1 MPQRIA
7 VIGAGVLGLAVAQSL
22 SRRGAQVTVFDK
34 SLPGSGT
41 SQISY
46 AWVNANGK
54 EPGHYHEL
62 NAQAINEHKR
72 WQARHRTWPRWLLET
87 GSLEWAVDESS
98 LRQLTQ
104 RAAKLATLDYP
115 VEKRS
120 RAALLGAL
128 PGLRLDPRIQHAWF
142 FPSEC
147 LLYPSLF
154 IASLLADLRAS
165 GAQLVCNNEVTTL
178 TESGRDVHLTLASGD
193 EWRGDQLVLATGRW
207 APELIS
213 QCGLELAM
221 TDADRADPVACSFLA
236 QTQPLPI
243 PLNCNLITPE
253 LNVRPDGGGRL
264 MLQALDLDQYADPS
278 RPASP
283 EGLTGK
289 EMLRRL
295 RRLFNHAEG
304 ARIER
309 IETGQ
314 RSRPADG
321 LPALGYISDSARVYL
336 MVSHSGMTLAP
347 LLGRLV
353 AEEMLSGTPSPMLGR
368 FTPHRLLRPLSEVV
382 KTAPAYLP
390 AAQ

>member
-34 SLPGSGT
+34 NYPGSGT
-41 SQISY
+41 SQTSY

-54 EPGHYHEL
+54 EPTSYHDL
-62 NAQAINEHKR
+62 NAHAIDEHKR
-72 WQARHRTWPRWLLET
+72 WQASHPASPRWLLET
-87 GSLEWAVDESS
+87 GTLEWAADESS
-98 LRQLTQ
+98 LRQLAQ
-104 RAAKLATLDYP
+104 RAAKLTTLDYP

-120 RAALLGAL
+120 RAALLGAM
-128 PGLRLDPRIQHAWF
+128 PELRLDPRVQHAWS

-154 IASLLADLRAS
+154 IASLLADLRTS
-165 GAQLVCNNEVTTL
+165 GGQLVCNNEVTTL
-178 TESGRDVHLTLASGD
+178 TESAQDVHLTLASGD

-207 APELIS
+207 SPELIS

-221 TDADRADPVACSFLA
+221 TDANRADPVACSFLA

-243 PLNCNLITPE
+243 PLKCNLITPE

-264 MLQALDLDQYADPS
+264 MLQALDLDQHADPA
-278 RPASP
+278 RPVSP
-283 EGLTGK
+283 DGLIGK

-295 RRLFNHAEG
+295 RRLFKNTEG

-321 LPALGYISDSARVYL
+321 LPALGYISESARVYQ

-347 LLGRLV
+347 SLGRLV
-353 AEEMLSGTPSPMLGR
+353 AEAMLSGTALPMLSA
-368 FTPHRLLRPLSEVV
+368 FAPHRLLRPLSAVT
-382 KTAPAYLP
+382 KTVPAYLP
-390 AAQ
+390 SAQ

>member
-72 WQARHRTWPRWLLET
+72 WQASHRAWPRWLLET
-87 GSLEWAVDESS
+87 GSLEWAADESS

-165 GAQLVCNNEVTTL
+165 GGQLVCNNEVTTL

-221 TDADRADPVACSFLA
+221 TDANRADPVACSFLA

-264 MLQALDLDQYADPS
+264 MLQALDLDQHADPS

-283 EGLTGK
+283 EGQTGK

-353 AEEMLSGTPSPMLGR
+353 AEEMLSGTPSPMLSR
-368 FTPHRLLRPLSEVV
+368 FTPHRLLRPLSEVI

>member
-41 SQISY
+41 SQVSY

-62 NAQAINEHKR
+62 NARAINEHKR
-72 WQARHRTWPRWLLET
+72 WQASHPALPRWLLET
-87 GSLEWAVDESS
+87 GSLEWAADESS

-104 RAAKLATLDYP
+104 RAAKLAALDYP

-154 IASLLADLRAS
+154 IASLLADLHAS
-165 GAQLVCNNEVTTL
+165 GGQLVCNNEVTTL
-178 TESGRDVHLTLASGD
+178 TESEQDVHLTLASGD

-221 TDADRADPVACSFLA
+221 TDANRADPVACSFLA

-264 MLQALDLDQYADPS
+264 MLQALDLDAHADPS

-295 RRLFNHAEG
+295 RRLFNNAEG
-304 ARIER
+304 ARIEG

-353 AEEMLSGTPSPMLGR
+353 AEEMLSGTPSPMLSG
-368 FTPHRLLRPLSEVV
+368 FAPHRLLRPLSEVV

>member
-72 WQARHRTWPRWLLET
+72 WQASHSAWPRWLLET
-87 GSLEWAVDESS
+87 GSLEWAADESS

-128 PGLRLDPRIQHAWF
+128 PGLQLDPRIQHAWF

-165 GAQLVCNNEVTTL
+165 GGQLVCNNEVTTL

-221 TDADRADPVACSFLA
+221 TDANRADPVACSFLA

-264 MLQALDLDQYADPS
+264 MLQALDLDKHADPS

-283 EGLTGK
+283 DGLTGK

-321 LPALGYISDSARVYL
+321 LPALGYIRDSARVYL

-353 AEEMLSGTPSPMLGR
+353 AEEMLSGTPSPMLSE

>member
-34 SLPGSGT
+34 NYPGNGT

-54 EPGHYHEL
+54 EPTSYHDL
-62 NAQAINEHKR
+62 NAHAIDEHKR
-72 WQARHRTWPRWLLET
+72 WQASHPASPRWLLET
-87 GSLEWAVDESS
+87 GTLEWAADELS
-98 LRQLTQ
+98 LRQLAQ
-104 RAAKLATLDYP
+104 RAAKLTTLDYP

-120 RAALLGAL
+120 RAALLGAM
-128 PGLRLDPRIQHAWF
+128 PELRLDPRVQHAWS

-154 IASLLADLRAS
+154 IASLLADLRTS
-165 GAQLVCNNEVTTL
+165 GGQLVCNNEVTTL
-178 TESGRDVHLTLASGD
+178 TESAQDVHLTLASGD

-221 TDADRADPVACSFLA
+221 TDANRADPVACSFLA

-243 PLNCNLITPE
+243 PLRCNLITPE

-264 MLQALDLDQYADPS
+264 MLQALDLDQHADPA
-278 RPASP
+278 RPVSP
-283 EGLTGK
+283 DGMIGK

-295 RRLFNHAEG
+295 RRLFKNTEG

-321 LPALGYISDSARVYL
+321 LPALGYISESTRVYL

-353 AEEMLSGTPSPMLGR
+353 AEEMLSGTPSPMLSG
-368 FTPHRLLRPLSEVV
+368 FAPHRLLRPLSEVA

>member
-72 WQARHRTWPRWLLET
+72 WQASHRAWPRWLLET
-87 GSLEWAVDESS
+87 GSLEWAADESS

-165 GAQLVCNNEVTTL
+165 GGQLVCNNEVTTL

-221 TDADRADPVACSFLA
+221 TDANRADPVSCSFLA

-264 MLQALDLDQYADPS
+264 MLQALDLDQNADPS

-283 EGLTGK
+283 EGQTGK

-353 AEEMLSGTPSPMLGR
+353 AEEMLSGTPSPMLSR

>member
-34 SLPGSGT
+34 NYPGRGT

-54 EPGHYHEL
+54 EPTRYHDL
-62 NAQAINEHKR
+62 NAHAIDEHKR
-72 WQARHRTWPRWLLET
+72 WQASHPASPRWLLET
-87 GSLEWAVDESS
+87 GTLEWAADESS
-98 LRQLTQ
+98 LRQLAQ
-104 RAAKLATLDYP
+104 RAAKLTTLDYP

-120 RAALLGAL
+120 RAALLGGL
-128 PGLRLDPRIQHAWF
+128 PELRLDPRIQHAWF

-165 GAQLVCNNEVTTL
+165 GGQLVCNNEVTTL
-178 TESGRDVHLTLASGD
+178 TETGRDVQLTLASGD

-207 APELIS
+207 APELMS

-221 TDADRADPVACSFLA
+221 TDANRADPVACGFLA

-243 PLNCNLITPE
+243 PLKCNLITPE

-264 MLQALDLDQYADPS
+264 MLQALDLDHHADPA
-278 RPASP
+278 RPVSP
-283 EGLTGK
+283 DGLIGK

-295 RRLFNHAEG
+295 RRLFKNSEG

-321 LPALGYISDSARVYL
+321 LPASGYISESARVYL

-353 AEEMLSGTPSPMLGR
+353 AEEMLSGIASPMLSA
-368 FTPHRLLRPLSEVV
+368 FAPHRLLQPLSAVA
-382 KTAPAYLP
+382 KAAPAYLP
-390 AAQ
+390 STQ

>member
-34 SLPGSGT
+34 NYPGSGT

-54 EPGHYHEL
+54 EPTRYHDL
-62 NAQAINEHKR
+62 NAHAIDEHKR
-72 WQARHRTWPRWLLET
+72 WQASHPASPRWLLET
-87 GSLEWAVDESS
+87 GTLEWAADESS
-98 LRQLTQ
+98 LRQLAQ
-104 RAAKLATLDYP
+104 RAAKLTTLDYP

-128 PGLRLDPRIQHAWF
+128 PELRLDPRVQHAWS

-154 IASLLADLRAS
+154 IASLLADLRTS
-165 GAQLVCNNEVTTL
+165 GGQLVCNNEVTTL
-178 TESGRDVHLTLASGD
+178 TESAQDVHLTLASGD

-207 APELIS
+207 APELLS

-221 TDADRADPVACSFLA
+221 TDANRADPVACSFLA
-236 QTQPLPI
+236 QTQPLPVS
-243 PLNCNLITPE
+243 LKCNLITPE

-264 MLQALDLDQYADPS
+264 MLQALDLDHHADPA

-283 EGLTGK
+283 DGLIGK

-295 RRLFNHAEG
+295 HRLFKNTEG

-321 LPALGYISDSARVYL
+321 LPALGYISESARVYL

-353 AEEMLSGTPSPMLGR
+353 AEEMLSGTASPMLNA
-368 FTPHRLLRPLSEVV
+368 FAPHRLLRPLSAVA

-390 AAQ
+390 SAQ

>member
-34 SLPGSGT
+34 NYPGSGT
-41 SQISY
+41 SQTSY

-54 EPGHYHEL
+54 EPTSYHDL
-62 NAQAINEHKR
+62 NAHAIDEHKR
-72 WQARHRTWPRWLLET
+72 WQASHPASARWLLET
-87 GSLEWAVDESS
+87 GTLEWAADESS
-98 LRQLTQ
+98 LRQLAQ
-104 RAAKLATLDYP
+104 RAAKLTTLDYP

-120 RAALLGAL
+120 RAALLGAMPEL
-128 PGLRLDPRIQHAWF
+128 KLDPRVQHAWS

-154 IASLLADLRAS
+154 IASLLADLRTS
-165 GAQLVCNNEVTTL
+165 GGQLVCNNEVTTL
-178 TESGRDVHLTLASGD
+178 TGSAQDVHLTLASGD

-221 TDADRADPVACSFLA
+221 TDANRADPVACSFLA

-243 PLNCNLITPE
+243 PLKCNLITPE

-264 MLQALDLDQYADPS
+264 MLQALDLDQHADPA
-278 RPASP
+278 RPVSP
-283 EGLTGK
+283 DGLIGK

-295 RRLFNHAEG
+295 RRLFKNTEG

-321 LPALGYISDSARVYL
+321 LPALGYISESARVYL

-353 AEEMLSGTPSPMLGR
+353 AEAMLSGTASPMLSA
-368 FTPHRLLRPLSEVV
+368 FAPHRLLRPLSAVA

-390 AAQ
+390 SAQ

>member
-22 SRRGAQVTVFDK
+22 SHRGAQVTVFDK
-34 SLPGSGT
+34 NLPGCGT

-54 EPGHYHEL
+54 DPARYHEL
-62 NAQAINEHKR
+62 NAAAIDEHKR
-72 WQARHRTWPRWLLET
+72 WQAAHPSSPQWLLET
-87 GSLEWAVDESS
+87 GTLEWASDEATQ
-98 LRQLTQ
+98 RQLEQ
-104 RAAKLATLDYP
+104 RAAKLSALHYP
-115 VEKRS
+115 VVTRD
-120 RAALLGAL
+120 RAALLSAL
-128 PGLRLDPRIQHAWF
+128 PEVRLDPRVQQGWF

-154 IASLLADLRAS
+154 IASLIADLRAS
-165 GAQLVCNNEVTTL
+165 GGQLVCNNEVTTL
-178 TESGRDVHLTLASGD
+178 TESDRDVQLTLASG
-193 EWRGDQLVLATGRW
+193 ETWQGDQLVLASGRW
-207 APELIS
+207 APELMS

-221 TDADRADPVACSFLA
+221 TDANRADPVACSFLA
-236 QTQPLPI
+236 QTQPLPVS
-243 PLNCNLITPE
+243 LNCNLITPE
-253 LNVRPDGGGRL
+253 LNVRPDGAGRL
-264 MLQALDLDQYADPS
+264 MLQALDLDQHADPA

-283 EGLTGK
+283 DGLIGK

-295 RRLFNHAEG
+295 QRLFRQCEG

-309 IETGQ
+309 IATGQ
-314 RSRPADG
+314 RSRPSDG
-321 LPALGYISDSARVYL
+321 LPALGYISDASRVYL

-353 AEEMLSGTPSPMLGR
+353 AEAMLSGTASPMLSA
-368 FTPHRLLRPLSEVV
+368 FAPHRLLRPLSAGSRP
-382 KTAPAYLP
+382 APAYLP

>member
-72 WQARHRTWPRWLLET
+72 WQASHRAWPRWLLET
-87 GSLEWAVDESS
+87 GSLEWAADESS

-165 GAQLVCNNEVTTL
+165 GGQMVCNNEVTTL
-178 TESGRDVHLTLASGD
+178 TESGRHVHLTLASGD
-193 EWRGDQLVLATGRW
+193 EWHGDQLVLATGRW
-207 APELIS
+207 APELIR

-221 TDADRADPVACSFLA
+221 TDANRADPVACSFLA

-264 MLQALDLDQYADPS
+264 MLQALDLDQHADPS

-283 EGLTGK
+283 DVLTGK

-353 AEEMLSGTPSPMLGR
+353 AEEMLSGTPSPMLSR
-368 FTPHRLLRPLSEVV
+368 FTPHRLLRPLSKVV

>member
-34 SLPGSGT
+34 GFPGSGT

-54 EPGHYHEL
+54 EPDIYHEL
-62 NAQAINEHKR
+62 NVRSIEEHKR
-72 WQARHRTWPRWLLET
+72 WQTSHPASPQWLLET
-87 GSLEWAVDESS
+87 GTLEWAADEATF
-98 LRQLTQ
+98 RQLAQ
-104 RAAKLATLDYP
+104 RAAKLATLNYP
-115 VEKRS
+115 CEKHDRT
-120 RAALLGAL
+120 ALLRAL
-128 PGLRLDPRIQHAWF
+128 PALRLDPRVQEAWF

-147 LLYPSLF
+147 LLYPSLY

-165 GAQLVCNNEVTTL
+165 GGQLVCNNEVTTL
-178 TESGRDVHLTLASGD
+178 KESGRDVHLTLASGD

-207 APELIS
+207 SPELMS

-221 TDADRADPVACSFLA
+221 TDSNRADPVACSFLA
-236 QTQPLPI
+236 QTQPLPVS
-243 PLNCNLITPE
+243 LNCNLITPE

-264 MLQALDLDQYADPS
+264 MLQALDLDQHADPS

-283 EGLTGK
+283 DGLIGK

-295 RRLFNHAEG
+295 RRLFHHADG

-321 LPALGYISDSARVYL
+321 LPALGYTSASARIYL

-353 AEEMLSGTPSPMLGR
+353 AEEMLSGTASPMLSG
-368 FTPHRLLRPLSEVV
+368 FTPHRLLRPLSAVA

>member
-34 SLPGSGT
+34 NYPGSGT

-46 AWVNANGK
+46 ACANANGK
-54 EPGHYHEL
+54 EPACYHEL
-62 NAQAINEHKR
+62 NARAIDEHKR
-72 WQARHRTWPRWLLET
+72 WQASHPALPGWLLET
-87 GSLEWAVDESS
+87 GTLEWAADDSS
-98 LRQLTQ
+98 LRQLAQ

-120 RAALLGAL
+120 RAALLAAL
-128 PGLRLDPRIQHAWF
+128 PGLRLDPRVQHAWF

-147 LLYPSLF
+147 LLYPGLF
-154 IASLLADLRAS
+154 VASMLSDLRAS
-165 GAQLVCNNEVTTL
+165 GGQLVCNNEVTTL
-178 TESGRDVHLTLASGD
+178 KESGRDVHLTLASGE
-193 EWRGDQLVLATGRW
+193 EWRGDQLVLAAGRW

-213 QCGLELAM
+213 QCGLELMM
-221 TDADRADPVACSFLA
+221 TDANRADPVACSFLA

-253 LNVRPDGGGRL
+253 LNVRPEGGGRL
-264 MLQALDLDQYADPS
+264 MLQALDLDHHADPA
-278 RPASP
+278 RQASP
-283 EGLTGK
+283 DGLIGK

-295 RRLFNHAEG
+295 HRLLKDTEG

-321 LPALGYISDSARVYL
+321 LPALGYISASARVYL

-353 AEEMLSGTPSPMLGR
+353 AEEMLSGTGSPLLSA
-368 FTPHRLLRPLSEVV
+368 FAPHRLLRPLSAGM
-382 KTAPAYLP
+382 KAPPAYLP
-390 AAQ
+390 SAQ

>member
-34 SLPGSGT
+34 NYPGSGT

-54 EPGHYHEL
+54 EPTSYHDL
-62 NAQAINEHKR
+62 NAHAIDEHKR
-72 WQARHRTWPRWLLET
+72 WQASHPASPRWLLET
-87 GSLEWAVDESS
+87 GTLEWAADE
-98 LRQLTQ
+98 
-104 RAAKLATLDYP
+104 
-115 VEKRS
+115 EKRS

-128 PGLRLDPRIQHAWF
+128 PELRLDPRVQHAWS

-154 IASLLADLRAS
+154 IASLLAGLRTS
-165 GAQLVCNNEVTTL
+165 GGQLVCNNEVTTL
-178 TESGRDVHLTLASGD
+178 TESAQDVHLTLASGD

-221 TDADRADPVACSFLA
+221 TDANRADPVACSFLA

-243 PLNCNLITPE
+243 PLKCNLITPE

-264 MLQALDLDQYADPS
+264 MLQALDLDQHADPA
-278 RPASP
+278 RPVSP
-283 EGLTGK
+283 DGLIGK

-295 RRLFNHAEG
+295 RRLFKNTEG

-321 LPALGYISDSARVYL
+321 LPALGYISESARVYL
-336 MVSHSGMTLAP
+336 MISHSGMTLAP

-353 AEEMLSGTPSPMLGR
+353 AEEMLSGTGSPMLSA
-368 FTPHRLLRPLSEVV
+368 FAPHRLLRPLSAVA

-390 AAQ
+390 SAQ

>member
-34 SLPGSGT
+34 NYPGSGT
-41 SQISY
+41 SQTSY

-54 EPGHYHEL
+54 EPTSYHDL
-62 NAQAINEHKR
+62 NAHAIDEHKR
-72 WQARHRTWPRWLLET
+72 WQASHPASPRWLLET
-87 GSLEWAVDESS
+87 GTLEWAADESS
-98 LRQLTQ
+98 LRQLAQ
-104 RAAKLATLDYP
+104 RAAKLTTLDYP

-120 RAALLGAL
+120 RAALLGAM
-128 PGLRLDPRIQHAWF
+128 PELRLDPRVQHAWS

-154 IASLLADLRAS
+154 IASLLADLRTS
-165 GAQLVCNNEVTTL
+165 GGQLVCNNEVTTL
-178 TESGRDVHLTLASGD
+178 TGSAQDVHLTLASGD

-221 TDADRADPVACSFLA
+221 TDANRADPVACSFLA

-243 PLNCNLITPE
+243 PLKCNLITPE

-264 MLQALDLDQYADPS
+264 MLQALDLDQHADPA
-278 RPASP
+278 RPVSP
-283 EGLTGK
+283 DGLIGK

-295 RRLFNHAEG
+295 RRLFKNTEG

-321 LPALGYISDSARVYL
+321 LPALGYISESARVYL

-353 AEEMLSGTPSPMLGR
+353 AEAMLSGTASPMLSA
-368 FTPHRLLRPLSEVV
+368 FAPHRLLRPLSAVA

-390 AAQ
+390 SAQ

>member
-34 SLPGSGT
+34 NYPSSGT

-54 EPGHYHEL
+54 EPTRYHDL
-62 NAQAINEHKR
+62 NAHAIDEHKR
-72 WQARHRTWPRWLLET
+72 WQASHPASPRWLLET
-87 GSLEWAVDESS
+87 GTLEWAADEAS
-98 LRQLTQ
+98 LGQLAQ
-104 RAAKLATLDYP
+104 RAAKLTTLDYP

-120 RAALLGAL
+120 RAALLDAL
-128 PGLRLDPRIQHAWF
+128 PELRLDPRVQHAWF

-165 GAQLVCNNEVTTL
+165 GGQLVCNNEVTTL
-178 TESGRDVHLTLASGD
+178 TESAQGVHITLASGD

-221 TDADRADPVACSFLA
+221 TDANRADPVACSFLA
-236 QTQPLPI
+236 QTQPLPVS
-243 PLNCNLITPE
+243 LKHNLITPE

-264 MLQALDLDQYADPS
+264 MLQALDLDHHADPA
-278 RPASP
+278 RPVSP
-283 EGLTGK
+283 DGLIGK

-295 RRLFNHAEG
+295 YRLFKNTEG

-321 LPALGYISDSARVYL
+321 LPASGYISASSRVYL

-353 AEEMLSGTPSPMLGR
+353 AEEMLSNTASPMLSA
-368 FTPHRLLRPLSEVV
+368 FAPHRLLRPLSAAA
-382 KTAPAYLP
+382 KAAPAYLP

>member
-34 SLPGSGT
+34 NYPGSGT

-54 EPGHYHEL
+54 EPTSYHDL
-62 NAQAINEHKR
+62 NAHAIDEHKR
-72 WQARHRTWPRWLLET
+72 WQASHPASPQWLLET
-87 GSLEWAVDESS
+87 GTLEWAADQSS
-98 LRQLTQ
+98 LCQLAR
-104 RAAKLATLDYP
+104 RAAKLTTLDYP

-120 RAALLGAL
+120 RAALLDAL
-128 PGLRLDPRIQHAWF
+128 PALRLDPRIQHAWF

-165 GAQLVCNNEVTTL
+165 GGQLVCNNEVTTL
-178 TESGRDVHLTLASGD
+178 TETNRDVHLTLASGD
-193 EWRGDQLVLATGRW
+193 EWRGDQLILATGRW

-221 TDADRADPVACSFLA
+221 TDANRADPVACSFLA

-243 PLNCNLITPE
+243 PLKCNLITPE

-264 MLQALDLDQYADPS
+264 MLQALDLDQHADPA
-278 RPASP
+278 RPVSP
-283 EGLTGK
+283 DGLIGK

-295 RRLFNHAEG
+295 RRLFRNAEG

-321 LPALGYISDSARVYL
+321 LPATGYFSESARVYL

-353 AEEMLSGTPSPMLGR
+353 AEEMLSGTASPMLSA
-368 FTPHRLLRPLSEVV
+368 FAPDRLLRPLSAVA
-382 KTAPAYLP
+382 KAAPAYLP
-390 AAQ
+390 SAQ

>member
-34 SLPGSGT
+34 NYHGSGT

-54 EPGHYHEL
+54 EPTSYHDL
-62 NAQAINEHKR
+62 NAHAIDEHKR
-72 WQARHRTWPRWLLET
+72 WQASHPASPRWLLET
-87 GSLEWAVDESS
+87 GTLEWAADESS
-98 LRQLTQ
+98 LRQLAQ
-104 RAAKLATLDYP
+104 RAAKLTTLDYP

-120 RAALLGAL
+120 RAALLGAM
-128 PGLRLDPRIQHAWF
+128 PELRLDPRVQHAWC

-154 IASLLADLRAS
+154 IASLLADLRTS
-165 GAQLVCNNEVTTL
+165 GGQLVCNNEVTTL
-178 TESGRDVHLTLASGD
+178 TESAQDVHLTLASGD

-221 TDADRADPVACSFLA
+221 TDANRADPVACSFLA

-243 PLNCNLITPE
+243 PLKCNLITPE

-264 MLQALDLDQYADPS
+264 MLQALDLDQHADPA
-278 RPASP
+278 RPVSP
-283 EGLTGK
+283 DGLIGK

-295 RRLFNHAEG
+295 RRLFRNTEG

-314 RSRPADG
+314 RSRPSDG
-321 LPALGYISDSARVYL
+321 LPALGYISKSSRVYL

-347 LLGRLV
+347 LLSRLV
-353 AEEMLSGTPSPMLGR
+353 AEEMLSGTGSPMLSA
-368 FTPHRLLRPLSEVV
+368 FAPHRLLRPLSAVA

-390 AAQ
+390 SAQ

>member
-22 SRRGAQVTVFDK
+22 SRRGAQVTVFEK
-34 SLPGSGT
+34 NYPGSGT
-41 SQISY
+41 SQTSY

-54 EPGHYHEL
+54 EPTSYHDL
-62 NAQAINEHKR
+62 NAHAIDEHKR
-72 WQARHRTWPRWLLET
+72 WQASHPASPRWLLET
-87 GSLEWAVDESS
+87 GTLEWAADESS
-98 LRQLTQ
+98 LRQLAQ
-104 RAAKLATLDYP
+104 RAAKLTTLDYP

-120 RAALLGAL
+120 RAALLGSL
-128 PGLRLDPRIQHAWF
+128 PELRLDPRIQHAWF

-165 GAQLVCNNEVTTL
+165 GGQLVCNNEVTTL
-178 TESGRDVHLTLASGD
+178 TETSQDVHLTLASGD

-221 TDADRADPVACSFLA
+221 TDANRADPVACSFLA

-243 PLNCNLITPE
+243 PLKCNLITPE

-264 MLQALDLDQYADPS
+264 MLQALDLDQHADPA
-278 RPASP
+278 RPVSP
-283 EGLTGK
+283 EGLIGK

-295 RRLFNHAEG
+295 RRLFKNAEG

-321 LPALGYISDSARVYL
+321 LPASGYISESARVYL

-353 AEEMLSGTPSPMLGR
+353 AEEMLSGTASPMLSA
-368 FTPHRLLRPLSEVV
+368 FAPHRLLRPLSAVA
-382 KTAPAYLP
+382 KAAPAYLP
-390 AAQ
+390 SAQ

>member
-34 SLPGSGT
+34 NYPGSGT
-41 SQISY
+41 SQTSY

-54 EPGHYHEL
+54 EPTSYHDL
-62 NAQAINEHKR
+62 NAHAIDEHKR
-72 WQARHRTWPRWLLET
+72 WQASHPASPRWLLET
-87 GSLEWAVDESS
+87 GTLEWAADESS
-98 LRQLTQ
+98 LRQLAQ
-104 RAAKLATLDYP
+104 RAAKLTTLDYP

-120 RAALLGAL
+120 RAALLGAMPEL
-128 PGLRLDPRIQHAWF
+128 KLDPRVQHAWS

-154 IASLLADLRAS
+154 IASLLADLRTS
-165 GAQLVCNNEVTTL
+165 GGQLVCNNEVTTL
-178 TESGRDVHLTLASGD
+178 TESAQDVHLTLASGD

-221 TDADRADPVACSFLA
+221 TDANRADPVACSFLA

-243 PLNCNLITPE
+243 PLKCNLITPE

-264 MLQALDLDQYADPS
+264 MLQALDLDQHADPA
-278 RPASP
+278 RPVSP
-283 EGLTGK
+283 DGLIGK

-295 RRLFNHAEG
+295 RRLFKNTEG

-321 LPALGYISDSARVYL
+321 LPALGYISASARVYL

-353 AEEMLSGTPSPMLGR
+353 AEAMLSGTASPMLSA
-368 FTPHRLLRPLSEVV
+368 FAPQRLLRPLSVV
-382 KTAPAYLP
+382 AKTAPAYLP
-390 AAQ
+390 SAQ

>member
-34 SLPGSGT
+34 NYPGSGT

-54 EPGHYHEL
+54 EPARYHEL
-62 NAQAINEHKR
+62 NAHAIDEHKR
-72 WQARHRTWPRWLLET
+72 WQASHPASPQWLLET
-87 GSLEWAVDESS
+87 GTLEWATDKSTLHQIE
-98 LRQLTQ
+98 Q
-104 RAAKLATLDYP
+104 RAAKLAALHYPFNICDRAELLSTLP
-115 VEKRS
+115 EI
-120 RAALLGAL
+120 
-128 PGLRLDPRIQHAWF
+128 RLDPRVQQAWF

-165 GAQLVCNNEVTTL
+165 GGQLVCNNEVTTL
-178 TESGRDVHLTLASGD
+178 TESDRDVHLTLASGA
-193 EWRGDQLVLATGRW
+193 EWRGDQLILATGRW
-207 APELIS
+207 APELLS
-213 QCGLELAM
+213 HCGLELAM
-221 TDADRADPVACSFLA
+221 TDANRADPVACSFLA

-243 PLNCNLITPE
+243 QLNCNLITPE
-253 LNVRPDGGGRL
+253 LNVRPDGAGRL
-264 MLQALDLDQYADPS
+264 MLQALDLDQHADPA
-278 RPASP
+278 RPVSP
-283 EGLTGK
+283 DGLIGK

-295 RRLFNHAEG
+295 HRLFNNAEG
-304 ARIER
+304 ARIEC
-309 IETGQ
+309 IATGQ
-314 RSRPADG
+314 RSRPSDG
-321 LPALGYISDSARVYL
+321 LPALGYISESARIYL

-353 AEEMLSGTPSPMLGR
+353 AEEMLSGTGSPMLSA
-368 FTPHRLLRPLSEVV
+368 FAPHRLLSPLNAVA